1 MHHCA
6 TAADKTSAALLW
18 RRHASCNRSFVN
30 VHEKPRQ
37 GIRQHCLVKASRPSP
52 AQLCY
57 SAIPDKKSYPNRK
70 LFASNPLELH
80 EGRIKRKRPKKRHY
94 TVASSFTSQY
104 DTGRRVPVAQLQSVY
119 PSLGPPASEKSTRWP
134 YCSFQGIYGQWSVK
148 QIPARIVGYNFAV
161 EDNASRRARINML
174 EDEQKEQSP

>member
-1 MHHCA
+1 MQHLYIQIMSWSRTRKMNNISRISLPWEFGWSVFCIPA
-6 TAADKTSAALLW
+6 CKSNSGNRVIRMYICTYITSFSEKTSAALLW

-57 SAIPDKKSYPNRK
+57 SAIPDKKSYPSRK

-80 EGRIKRKRPKKRHY
+80 EGRIKRKRPKKETLH
-94 TVASSFTSQY
+94 
-104 DTGRRVPVAQLQSVY
+104 RR
-119 PSLGPPASEKSTRWP
+119 E
-134 YCSFQGIYGQWSVK
+134 
-148 QIPARIVGYNFAV
+148 
-161 EDNASRRARINML
+161 
-174 EDEQKEQSP
+174 